1 VVCQGYVRKRTDGAQ
16 TIYVFNKDYLDL
28 DLDEVLTLLRAQP
41 PLQPPVDGTVFS
53 LCSATAPTHL
63 LAETVASTPPVRPAH
78 LATAYLRAAH
88 AHLSASKHVLSALQ
102 HQARALALS
111 AGALGLRALQLA
123 DAGGEL
129 LAAARRELARQA
141 ALLQGLDAD
150 LALVGQVPVHPEF
163 LSAAA
168 RRARELGERARTLG
182 DYVSE
187 AKMRQV
193 ADTCARTYGGCCEV
207 GGRAL
212 G

>member
-1 VVCQGYVRKRTDGAQ
+1 MVQPLLPSCYRA
-16 TIYVFNKDYLDL
+16 
-28 DLDEVLTLLRAQP
+28 LTSH
-41 PLQPPVDGTVFS
+41 T
-53 LCSATAPTHL
+53 
-63 LAETVASTPPVRPAH
+63 ETVASTPPVRPAH

-102 HQARALALS
+102 HQSRALALS

-150 LALVGQVPVHPEF
+150 LALVGLVPVHPEF

-193 ADTCARTYGGCCEV
+193 ADTCARTYGGCCEA
-207 GGRAL
+207 GGR
-212 G
+212 GSG